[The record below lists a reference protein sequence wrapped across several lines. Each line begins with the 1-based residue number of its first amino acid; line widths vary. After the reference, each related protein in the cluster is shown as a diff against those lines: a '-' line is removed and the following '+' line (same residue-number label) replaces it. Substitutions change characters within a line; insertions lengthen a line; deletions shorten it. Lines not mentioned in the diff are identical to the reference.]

1 MKLIKA
7 IRGVKLGDIYPTDFQ
22 AGDECPDE
30 LLGAARELG
39 ALEEDSVDDKERL
52 DLIAKLEVE
61 GIKHDKRWGLE
72 KLRAAL
78 AEGKK
83 D

>member
-7 IRGVKLGDIYPTDFQ
+7 IRGVKVGEIYPSNFA
-22 AGDECPDE
+22 AGDECPEE
-30 LLGAARELG
+30 LLAAARELG
-39 ALEEDSVDDKERL
+39 ALADDSPDAHEKKELFDKL
-52 DLIAKLEVE
+52 DAAE
-61 GIKHDKRWGLE
+61 IKYDKRWGLE
-72 KLRAAL
+72 KLTAAL

>member
-7 IRGVKLGDIYPTDFQ
+7 IRGVKTGEIYPTDLA
-22 AGDECPDE
+22 AGDECPEE
-30 LLGAARELG
+30 LLAAARELG
-39 ALEEDSVDDKERL
+39 ALEEDTTDADEKAALFLQL
-52 DLIAKLEVE
+52 DAAQVKY
-61 GIKHDKRWGLE
+61 DKRWGLE

>member
-7 IRGVKLGDIYPTDFQ
+7 IRGVKVGDIYPSDFE
-22 AGDECPDE
+22 AGEECPEE
-30 LLGAARELG
+30 LLAAAREMG
-39 ALEEDSVDDKERL
+39 ALEEGSIDDNEKLEL
-52 DLIAKLEVE
+52 LAKLEAE
-61 GIKHDKRWGLE
+61 GIKHDKRWGVE

>member
-7 IRGVKLGDIYPTDFQ
+7 IRGVMAGEIYPCEFG
-22 AGDECPDE
+22 AGDECPEE
-30 LLGAARELG
+30 LLAAARELG
-39 ALEEDSVDDKERL
+39 ALEEDSTDDNEKL
-52 DLIAKLEVE
+52 DLFAKLEAE

>member
-7 IRGVKLGDIYPTDFQ
+7 IRGVKAGDIYPSEFQ
-22 AGDECPDE
+22 AGEECPDE
-30 LLGAARELG
+30 LLAAARELG
-39 ALEEDSVDDKERL
+39 ALADDFSDANEKQELFDKL
-52 DLIAKLEVE
+52 DAA

-72 KLRAAL
+72 KLAAAL

>member
-7 IRGVKLGDIYPTDFQ
+7 IRGVKAGEIYPSEFG
-22 AGDECPDE
+22 AGDECPEE
-30 LLGAARELG
+30 LLAAARELG
-39 ALEEDSVDDKERL
+39 ALEEDSTDDNEKL
-52 DLIAKLEVE
+52 DLFTKLEAE